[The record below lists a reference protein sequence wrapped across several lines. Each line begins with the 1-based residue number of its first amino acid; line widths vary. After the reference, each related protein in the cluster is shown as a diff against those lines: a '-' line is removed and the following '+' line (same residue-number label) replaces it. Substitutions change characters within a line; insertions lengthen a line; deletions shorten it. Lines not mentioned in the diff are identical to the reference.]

1 MGLSVMMEVGMS
13 KTITAIAV
21 VTGLLILPPVGTKE
35 QAHEDQTAAIVAE
48 LRLSIASLKLR
59 VDSAS
64 TARMLNNQRTSV
76 ALDQISRLS
85 KGQQESYKVVNLMGD
100 RLDKLIGEK

>member
-1 MGLSVMMEVGMS
+1 MS
-13 KTITAIAV
+13 NLITCVAVLAWALIVAAV
-21 VTGLLILPPVGTKE
+21 VALPPVGTKE

-64 TARMLNNQRTSV
+64 TARMLNSQRTSV
-76 ALDQISRLS
+76 ALDKIAKLS
-85 KGQQESYKVVNLMGD
+85 KEQQEAYKVVNLMGD

>member
-1 MGLSVMMEVGMS
+1 MIRVILQVLWVSLCVA
-13 KTITAIAV
+13 ITV
-21 VTGLLILPPVGTKE
+21 VIINLPTGGTKE

-64 TARMLNNQRTSV
+64 TARMLNNQMTSV
-76 ALDQISRLS
+76 ALDKIAKLS
-85 KGQQESYKVVNLMGD
+85 KEQQEAYKVVNLMGD